1 MGWLSISV
9 PKYEVKR
16 DPIATAEDLR
26 SVFETEHDQLD
37 WIALVITG
45 DPALAHKCLV
55 DASGLS
61 ANRAGVFRDWLATW
75 SRSASARIATTA
87 VREAITASA
96 AQYLNRTC
104 DHANHPL
111 LSKVEIE
118 SVRQLDPTQVIR
130 DLDPI
135 SRAVLVLRG
144 LQGAS
149 IADCALQLQVPRK
162 CILAAYCSA
171 LRWIAEKT
179 HAASGN
185 FVDLYWEILDGDE

>member
-1 MGWLSISV
+1 MGWLSIAV

-16 DPIATAEDLR
+16 DPIATAEDFR
-26 SVFETEHDQLD
+26 SVFETEHDHLE
-37 WIALVITG
+37 WIAMVITG
-45 DPALAHKCLV
+45 DAALAQKCLV
-55 DASGLS
+55 DACGLS

-75 SRSASARIATTA
+75 SRSASARIAI
-87 VREAITASA
+87 REMRDAITASA

-111 LSKVEIE
+111 LSQGEIE
-118 SVRQLDPTQVIR
+118 SVRQLAPTQVIR

-162 CILAAYCSA
+162 CVLAAYCNA
-171 LRWIAEKT
+171 LRWISEKSCGPS
-179 HAASGN
+179 HS
-185 FVDLYWEILDGDE
+185 VDRYWEILDGEE

>member
-1 MGWLSISV
+1 MGWLSTGLR
-9 PKYEVKR
+9 KYEMKR
-16 DPIATAEDLR
+16 DPIATAEDFR
-26 SVFETEHDQLD
+26 SVFETEHDHLD
-37 WIALVITG
+37 WITLVITG
-45 DPALAHKCLV
+45 DAALARKCLV

-87 VREAITASA
+87 VRDDITASA

-111 LSKVEIE
+111 LSQAEIE
-118 SVRQLDPTQVIR
+118 SVRRLDPSQVIR

-149 IADCALQLQVPRK
+149 IADCALQLRVPRK
-162 CILAAYCSA
+162 CVLAAYCNA
-171 LRWIAEKT
+171 LRWISEKT
-179 HAASGN
+179 CGASHS
-185 FVDLYWEILDGDE
+185 VDPYWEILDGEE